1 MKISRY
7 LNSTLFEE
15 NITQEDIVKQ
25 FSEQRLT
32 FALLMKV
39 ESNQFA
45 VDGAHLRKL
54 YYCHLANNVVDN
66 LGIFDTI

>member
-1 MKISRY
+1 M
-7 LNSTLFEE
+7 
-15 NITQEDIVKQ
+15 KQ